1 MIALK
6 ELRERLGLNP
16 PKDDILKR
24 LKADVIALWEARTNR
39 LWNKRTNYA
48 EDFEL
53 DESYQRKSALW
64 LKLSPILAITKI
76 EVWDDGNEA
85 NLTKLD
91 ADDYKVRTDISKIT
105 RLPQTTYWLRNA
117 RVTYD
122 GGVDETTT
130 PEDIRETLALQAQ
143 YVLHRHSGKTS
154 VLSGISGPAGG
165 VSFMVSADVSPHF
178 KAQAKLHRRKR

>member
-1 MIALK
+1 MISLK
-6 ELRERLGLNP
+6 ELRERLGLKP
-16 PKDDILKR
+16 PEDDVLKR

-39 LWNKRTNYA
+39 LWNKRTGYIEN
-48 EDFEL
+48 FEL
-53 DESYQRKSALW
+53 DEDYQRKGNLW
-64 LKLSPILAITKI
+64 LKLSPILSIGKV

-85 NLTKLD
+85 NLTELD
-91 ADDYKVRTDISKIT
+91 AGDYKVRTDISKIT
-105 RLPQTTYWLRNA
+105 RIPQTTFWLRNA

-122 GGVDETTT
+122 GGVDEEST

-165 VSFMVSADVSPHF
+165 VSFMVSADVHPHF